1 MGIVRLLCEDDP
13 AGSWMKERRDV
24 LMRRPTPR
32 RTTRLAAV
40 VLPVALLLSTASGS
54 ASAVSA
60 PRTTDTVNV
69 VGYSIVA
76 NVFTALQNAFLK
88 TAAGKHVAFADSFG
102 PSTTQA
108 NSVIAGQAADIVN
121 FSTGSDMQLLV
132 DQGIVSPTW
141 DTSGPGK
148 LEAGNVS
155 DSVVV
160 LVVRKGNPLG
170 ITGWQSLTK
179 SGVQIVTPDPISSG
193 SARWNLLE
201 AYESQ
206 IIQKKTPLAAKN
218 FTNAVVGNVVA
229 EPTSGSHALTAF
241 LNGTG
246 NVLLAYESDAAAA
259 VALGDPIQVV
269 YPKVNILIQTPA
281 ALTDS
286 VKEGVHNP
294 GAVAFFKY
302 LFSPAGQLIW
312 AKNAFRPTLPS
323 VVTSTARKF
332 HPYKAAALTTISS
345 LGGWPAVIHKFFSSP
360 NGIITKI
367 EAAHGYTS

>member
-1 MGIVRLLCEDDP
+1 
-13 AGSWMKERRDV
+13 
-24 LMRRPTPR
+24 MRWLTPR

-40 VLPVALLLSTASGS
+40 VLPVALLLSTTSSA
-54 ASAVSA
+54 ASAA
-60 PRTTDTVNV
+60 PTPNGTDTVNV
-69 VGYSIVA
+69 VGYSVVA
-76 NVFTALQNAFLK
+76 NVFTALQNAFQK
-88 TAAGKHVAFADSFG
+88 TAAGKHVVFADSFG

-108 NSVIAGQAADIVN
+108 NSVIAGQPADIVN

-132 DQGIVSPTW
+132 DQGIVSSTW

-148 LEAGNVS
+148 VEAGNVS

-170 ITGWQSLTK
+170 ITSWQSLIK
-179 SGVQIVTPDPISSG
+179 AGVQIVTPDPISSG

-206 IIQKKTPLAAKN
+206 IIQKRTPAAAKA
-218 FTNAVVGNVVA
+218 FTNKLVGNVVA
-229 EPTSGSHALTAF
+229 EPTSGSKALSAF
-241 LNGTG
+241 LAGTG

-259 VALGDPIQVV
+259 KALGDPIQIV
-269 YPKVNILIQTPA
+269 YPKVNMLIQTPA
-281 ALTDS
+281 ALTDG
-286 VKEGVHNP
+286 VREGSHNA

-302 LFSPAGQLIW
+302 LFSPAGQTIW
-312 AKNAFRPTLPS
+312 ARNKFRPTLPS
-323 VVTSTARKF
+323 VVKSTAKLF
-332 HPYKAAALTTISS
+332 HAYKPSALTTISG
-345 LGGWPAVIHKFFSSP
+345 LGGWPVVINKFFSTP